1 MGFINDAGGG
11 TARNIRDID
20 RDRDRDRDRGRNNSY
35 DTKSLDN
42 LAKAIHDGSYKGKND
57 SRWSRGKDG
66 YSSFG
71 SHRNHDD
78 NYSSYSS
85 NYAGSYS
92 KGKSAIGSAVQN
104 HRNLV
109 ANSPSDLK
117 SKTLTGENVD
127 DGLLSSNQNKQYSP
141 IDYAEMYKNGPRH
154 PIEKATLGKREMGP
168 MSRIAPEDPHANSYQ
183 NYRYVQSLA
192 NKDWIED
199 TQRSI
204 AGNAVG
210 GISSSGVANAVA
222 GAVGGG
228 LGRAVAGAVA
238 GIAASNAGDLANMA
252 VGKANKEGLTD
263 EQKAMYDQVFS
274 QRKDY
279 FDKRRRS
286 FDSFGNG
293 IATVLGTGVDIA
305 SKGLTM
311 GAGST
316 IADAYKNNSALE
328 KTLEN
333 FDSPENRQF
342 LKERQEAYKRARE
355 EDAKRRKADGSN
367 KGILYNMTKR
377 LQPQEEPQEPTLPYY
392 AIPALTN
399 LWNNVIVK

>member
-1 MGFINDAGGG
+1 MNFSTNPGGSSSYSSHSRGG
-11 TARNIRDID
+11 TSYSGRSIGRS
-20 RDRDRDRDRGRNNSY
+20 RDRDRSKDRNTGRNNSY
-35 DTKSLDN
+35 DTQSMDN
-42 LAKAIHDGSYKGKND
+42 LAKAIHDGSYQGKND
-57 SRWSRGKDG
+57 SRWSRRDKDG

-71 SHRNHDD
+71 RDRD
-78 NYSSYSS
+78 NEKYS
-85 NYAGSYS
+85 NYASSYS

-222 GAVGGG
+222 GAVG
-228 LGRAVAGAVA
+228 
-238 GIAASNAGDLANMA
+238 AA
-252 VGKANKEGLTD
+252 
-263 EQKAMYDQVFS
+263 
-274 QRKDY
+274 
-279 FDKRRRS
+279 
-286 FDSFGNG
+286 
-293 IATVLGTGVDIA
+293 
-305 SKGLTM
+305 
-311 GAGST
+311 
-316 IADAYKNNSALE
+316 
-328 KTLEN
+328 
-333 FDSPENRQF
+333 
-342 LKERQEAYKRARE
+342 
-355 EDAKRRKADGSN
+355 
-367 KGILYNMTKR
+367 
-377 LQPQEEPQEPTLPYY
+377 
-392 AIPALTN
+392 
-399 LWNNVIVK
+399 